1 MHGIFAVLCLLNCVF
16 FICVCNSFLSI
27 VSQKNSYHFHSNK
40 DNLLVDSTGNNITE
54 TTHTLIFLPLDFYH
68 ANYKIK
74 IGAFIKFWNSLQNNE
89 NEILPG
95 FLQWYRMC
103 NWKNFNWNSDCFLF
117 WLVWFIQCLVLKCV
131 DSWWDNC
138 PDQLLSLPDIKLS
151 LES

>member
-1 MHGIFAVLCLLNCVF
+1 MF

-27 VSQKNSYHFHSNK
+27 FSQKNSYHFHSNK

-68 ANYKIK
+68 ASYKIK

-103 NWKNFNWNSDCFLF
+103 NWKNFNWNSDCFF
-117 WLVWFIQCLVLKCV
+117 VLVGLVYSVFGVKMCWFLMGQLSWSVVISSWHKTVFGKLKLTCLKYLT
-131 DSWWDNC
+131 
-138 PDQLLSLPDIKLS
+138 L
-151 LES
+151 